1 MRISFLAG
9 GNLILTIIVWV
20 LGGHA
25 PLTNSFNTT
34 VIENSLVH
42 RFTRLSER
50 PPPTPS
56 TGHSCARAEKKV
68 HFLRSERQALPRT
81 RAIYDA
87 HSCELFLP
95 LSISLC
101 ECKRVRIQSTTSSFL
116 LAVHIY

>member
-9 GNLILTIIVWV
+9 GNLILTIPVWV
-20 LGGHA
+20 LGCHA
-25 PLTNSFNTT
+25 PLINTT
-34 VIENSLVH
+34 VIENSIVH
-42 RFTRLSER
+42 VFTRLSER
-50 PPPTPS
+50 PPPTHS

-87 HSCELFLP
+87 HSCDLFLP

-101 ECKRVRIQSTTSSFL
+101 ECKRVRIQSTTASFL